1 LLNRF
6 LPAVRNDG
14 MMRFEMTIL
23 WGRDDGTMRYEMR
36 EGAADRMNGAK
47 MVRIRFL
54 PAVRNDESMESK

>member
-23 WGRDDGTMRYEMR
+23 WGRDDGC
-36 EGAADRMNGAK
+36 GGWG
-47 MVRIRFL
+47 
-54 PAVRNDESMESK
+54 